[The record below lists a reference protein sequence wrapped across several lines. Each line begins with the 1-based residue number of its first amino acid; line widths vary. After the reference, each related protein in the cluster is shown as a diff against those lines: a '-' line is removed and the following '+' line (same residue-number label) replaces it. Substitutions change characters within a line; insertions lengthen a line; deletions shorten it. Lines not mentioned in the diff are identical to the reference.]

1 MFFINVITP
10 TIILVRIYD
19 MIQCTSNSFK
29 KDDILNNGRNT
40 TNEIKDD
47 INNIIPN
54 TKLPKISESSLSDV
68 FIPNNNRGANI
79 LYTNILDIKL
89 VIFLSFLL
97 LKG

>member
-1 MFFINVITP
+1 
-10 TIILVRIYD
+10 

-54 TKLPKISESSLSDV
+54 TELPKISESSLSDV